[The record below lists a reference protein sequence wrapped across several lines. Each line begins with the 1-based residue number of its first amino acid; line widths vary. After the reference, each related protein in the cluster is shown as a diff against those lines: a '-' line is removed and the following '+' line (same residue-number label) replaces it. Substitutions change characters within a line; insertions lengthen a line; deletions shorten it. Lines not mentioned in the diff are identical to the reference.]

1 MKIVILLLL
10 HSVLKTDTV
19 EITYKDICDQK
30 LHETCPNAINTKIVG
45 GDSTCAEKVPWNV
58 LVEKINEKSSGFLEF
73 NYIIKLESNTIN

>member
-10 HSVLKTDTV
+10 HSAFKTDTV
-19 EITYKDICDQK
+19 EINYKDICGQK

-73 NYIIKLESNTIN
+73 NCIIKLESITIN

>member
-19 EITYKDICDQK
+19 EINYKDICGQK